1 MASREFHEYQARA
14 AAQAPAAPPASIAE
28 LRARIDAAL
37 GSVPLE
43 RGVSERRVDAG
54 GVSAIAL
61 ERDGGERDPL
71 LLYFH
76 GGGYRIGSAHA
87 WRAYASRLAAAC
99 RARVWVVDYRLAPEH
114 PFPAAIDDAVCA
126 YRALLAR
133 GESPARV
140 VLAGDSAGGGLA
152 AAALIALARESL
164 PRPAGAVCLSPWADL
179 SNRADSYRTRAH
191 SDKLFG
197 HKQAEEAAALYLAG
211 HAATDPLAS
220 PLFADWTGQASL
232 LIHAGDAEVLL
243 DDATGLAERARAAG
257 VDVRLSV
264 YPEMPHVWHLAYPA
278 FPEAVR
284 AVEEIAGF
292 VRERTGG
299 ALSG

>member
-1 MASREFHEYQARA
+1 VASREFHEYQARA
-14 AAQAPAAPPASIAE
+14 ASQPQPPPPKDLAE

-43 RGVSERRVDAG
+43 PGVSERREDAG
-54 GVSAIAL
+54 GVPVIAL
-61 ERDGGERDPL
+61 ERSGGERDPV

-76 GGGYRIGSAHA
+76 GGGYRIGSAFA

-99 RARVWVVDYRLAPEH
+99 RARVWLADYRLAPEH
-114 PFPAAIDDAVCA
+114 PFPAAVEDALRA

-133 GESPARV
+133 GETPGRI

-152 AAALIALARESL
+152 AAALVSLAREKL
-164 PRPAGAVCLSPWADL
+164 PLPAGAACLSPWADL
-179 SNRADSYRTRAH
+179 TNRAASYRTRAH
-191 SDKLFG
+191 TDKLFG
-197 HKQAEEAAALYLAG
+197 HAQAEAAAELYLAG
-211 HAATDPLAS
+211 RPADDPLAS
-220 PLFADWTGQASL
+220 PLFADWAGMPPL

-243 DDATGLAERARAAG
+243 DDATTLAARARSAG
-257 VDVRLSV
+257 VDVHLSV

-284 AVEEIAGF
+284 AVEELAAF
-292 VRERTGG
+292 VRRCV
-299 ALSG
+299 SV